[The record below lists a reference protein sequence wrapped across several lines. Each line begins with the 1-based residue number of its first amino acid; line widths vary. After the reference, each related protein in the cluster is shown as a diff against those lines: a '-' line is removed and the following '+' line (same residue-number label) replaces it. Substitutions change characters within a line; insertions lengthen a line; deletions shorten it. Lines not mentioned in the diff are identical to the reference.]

1 MCCYHLRADQGM
13 VGLFSELFVPLH
25 PPSACAVVRWLR
37 SQGPVRFQKE
47 GFPPAAWSHV
57 ALSCWLIPS
66 CFVFPALSENDH
78 RSQRNA
84 ILLGRANGKCQA
96 ATAGQARDVSASVYG
111 AGEVPV
117 FLLCQCSWCA
127 HRCECPTLQWSA
139 PLYSFWVCSLAF
151 FLQALQGVPGK

>member
-1 MCCYHLRADQGM
+1 MVQMNLPTKQKQTYMLRAQTCGCCGG
-13 VGLFSELFVPLH
+13 GLDWEFCLTLPR
-25 PPSACAVVRWLR
+25 ACSCAAGAV
-37 SQGPVRFQKE
+37 
-47 GFPPAAWSHV
+47 
-57 ALSCWLIPS
+57 SCWLIPS
-66 CFVFPALSENDH
+66 CSVFPALSENDH